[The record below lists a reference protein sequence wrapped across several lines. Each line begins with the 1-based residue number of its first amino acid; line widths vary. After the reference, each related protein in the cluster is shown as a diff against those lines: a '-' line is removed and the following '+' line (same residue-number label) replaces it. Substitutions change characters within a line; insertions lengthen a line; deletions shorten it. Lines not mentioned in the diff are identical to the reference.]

1 MLANYVSFVKTQEN
15 ISEKESLGNLFHN
28 LCNLPITLKLNS
40 EVYSHRE

>member
-28 LCNLPITLKLNS
+28 LCNLPLKLSS